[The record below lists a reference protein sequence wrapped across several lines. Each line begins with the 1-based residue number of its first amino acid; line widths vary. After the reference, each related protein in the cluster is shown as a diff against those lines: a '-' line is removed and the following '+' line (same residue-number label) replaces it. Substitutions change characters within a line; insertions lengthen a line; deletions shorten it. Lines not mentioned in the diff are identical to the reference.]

1 MRNRRGS
8 PVSVSG
14 DIAGF
19 LYALADYE
27 ASMRPIRLAAL
38 TGRLPAPG
46 TMSYPPPPDPA
57 QPFEQE
63 FPPDPYVVELPPAT
77 SNGCCADACGVPTE
91 KRRRTM
97 YDTNYFREKQES
109 PEDGWR
115 GRGGP
120 EPQKQEEELDSDWE
134 WCEPR
139 VTRRAGYR
147 RNRKR
152 NEVDRRCPVRGCHAM
167 VDPSELERHILAQ
180 HQGSS
185 HAAEIRRRFEDERA
199 FREREENPAGE
210 RPKIAG
216 VKCPTPLV
224 GLLLAKGTTS
234 SVPANYRP
242 HPEIGRALAEGELQ
256 QHPREGWTLARI
268 CASLIYSCRIERI
281 GKMRER
287 CLEELLSRT
296 YQPIM
301 EKLPRAYRNGDLE
314 PIRQAMCEAYRR
326 RTLPMD
332 ERATV
337 LLLWRYSRELPQ

>member
-1 MRNRRGS
+1 MRYRRGS
-8 PVSVSG
+8 PVYVNG
-14 DIAGF
+14 DLAG
-19 LYALADYE
+19 LLNSLANFME
-27 ASMRPIRLAAL
+27 ASQPVRLVE
-38 TGRLPAPG
+38 PV
-46 TMSYPPPPDPA
+46 SYAPPPDPA

-63 FPPDPYVVELPPAT
+63 LPPDPHVVELPPAT
-77 SNGCCADACGVPTE
+77 SNGCCTDACGVPAE

-97 YDTNYFREKQES
+97 YDTNYLREKQES

-115 GRGGP
+115 DMEEERGWP
-120 EPQKQEEELDSDWE
+120 EPQGGEEEELYSDWE
-134 WCEPR
+134 WCDPP
-139 VTRRAGYR
+139 VTRRAAFR

-152 NEVDRRCPVRGCHAM
+152 NEVDRRCPVRGCHAV
-167 VDPSELERHILAQ
+167 VDPSELASHILAQ

-185 HAAEIRRRFEDERA
+185 YAAEIRRRFEDERA
-199 FREREENPAGE
+199 FREREENPTEE

-216 VKCPTPLV
+216 VRCPTPLV

-242 HPEIGRALAEGELQ
+242 HPEIGRALAEGGFQ

-287 CLEELLSRT
+287 CLEELLSRV

-301 EKLPRAYRNGDLE
+301 EKLPKAYRNGDLE
-314 PIRQAMCEAYRR
+314 PICEAMCEAYKR